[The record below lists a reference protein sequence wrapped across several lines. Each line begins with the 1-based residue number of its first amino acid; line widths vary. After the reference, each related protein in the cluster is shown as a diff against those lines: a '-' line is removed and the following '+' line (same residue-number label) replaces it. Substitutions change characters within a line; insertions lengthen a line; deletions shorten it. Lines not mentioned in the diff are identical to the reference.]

1 MAHRRSRFAGKDQV
15 FSDKIKM
22 TETIPNFVHLHVH
35 TQYSLLD
42 GAIRIDPLLKRVADF
57 DMDAVAITD
66 HGTMFGAM
74 TFYEKANKAG
84 IKPIIGCECY
94 MAPRRLTEKTPLDKK
109 GLSHLILLA
118 ENQEGYRNLCK
129 LVTIAQL
136 QGFYYK
142 PRIDKDVLKQYIKGL
157 IGCSACLR
165 GEIPRLIQENRIDKA
180 DEAARFYLDL
190 FGEGNFFLEV
200 QNNGI
205 DIQEKV
211 NQALLDMSKRLSIP
225 LVASNDCHYLDK
237 EDVRAHDVL
246 LCIQTGK
253 TVHDTDRLRF
263 RTDQLYLK
271 SKAEM
276 YSAFKDYPG
285 ALENTVDIAGRCN
298 IEFDFNSYHFP
309 KFETPSL
316 QTVDEVFEQKVRDGF
331 KSIFKRI
338 KTKNPDV
345 DKKLYVDR
353 IEKEIAVINSMGFPG
368 YFLIVADFIRYAK
381 ENNIPVGPGRGSAAG
396 SLVAYSLGI
405 TDLDPIEHGLIF
417 ERFLNPARKSMPDI
431 DVDFCIKG
439 REEVFKYVVEKY
451 GGGDFVAQIITFG
464 KLKTRAVIRDV
475 GRALDIPLYE
485 VDAIAKMVP
494 DVLNISLDAALEQ
507 EPRLKDLAKNKP
519 EVTDL
524 IKICRILEGLPRHAS
539 THAAGVVIAD
549 RPLVEYLPLYKGKK
563 GEVVTQFD
571 MKCVEKIGLVKFDF
585 LGLRNLTVIANT
597 LKLIVAQGGTPPD
610 LINLDLKD
618 PATYRLLESG
628 ETTGVFQLESSGMKD
643 LLVKLKPESF
653 DDIIALVALYRP
665 GPLDSGMVDDFV
677 DRKHGKEIEYLVPQL
692 EPILKETYGVV
703 VYQEQVMKIAGD
715 LANYSMA
722 EADDLRKAMG
732 KKIPEILAKHRERFM
747 QGAADNGLPPD
758 KAGKIFYLMEKF
770 GGYGF
775 NKSHS
780 AAYSMIAYQTA
791 FLKAHFPVEFMA
803 SLLTSEMHSTDGV
816 VKYIA
821 ECKSHGI
828 EILPPDINESNKE
841 FTVSGSKI
849 RFGLVAVKN
858 VGENAIESIVEA
870 RNKGGKFSSLF
881 EFCERVDLKK
891 VNKRV
896 IESLIKCGGFDST
909 GDYRSRMTAS
919 MEDILDYGQRAQ
931 RERSDPQMGLFD
943 MPGSGPAINLPTLP
957 EIDEWNEKQLLAL
970 EKESLGFY
978 ITGHP
983 LTGHEDTLDK
993 FANAN
998 SIVVKEKKDGDA
1010 VRIGGIIRK
1019 VKTIKTKKRGDLMAF
1034 VTLEDLHGSIEATVF
1049 SSLYVKVHDLLTDDR
1064 PILIQ
1069 GQLQKDENSVKIL
1082 ADTIIPIDKAEETW
1096 TASVHFNLDITR
1108 TQKELLVKLKEIL
1121 KSHPGSCR
1129 AYIHLLNPDK
1139 TETIIELSNA
1149 IKLRAGLD
1157 LTREVNRFL
1166 GYNAVE
1172 TACKPAISP
1181 DRTLPRQAWNQK
1193 YLPPRHKDTKKE

>member
-1 MAHRRSRFAGKDQV
+1 
-15 FSDKIKM
+15 
-22 TETIPNFVHLHVH
+22 
-35 TQYSLLD
+35 
-42 GAIRIDPLLKRVADF
+42 
-57 DMDAVAITD
+57 
-66 HGTMFGAM
+66 
-74 TFYEKANKAG
+74 
-84 IKPIIGCECY
+84 
-94 MAPRRLTEKTPLDKK
+94 
-109 GLSHLILLA
+109 
-118 ENQEGYRNLCK
+118 
-129 LVTIAQL
+129 
-136 QGFYYK
+136 
-142 PRIDKDVLKQYIKGL
+142 
-157 IGCSACLR
+157 
-165 GEIPRLIQENRIDKA
+165 
-180 DEAARFYLDL
+180 
-190 FGEGNFFLEV
+190 
-200 QNNGI
+200 
-205 DIQEKV
+205 
-211 NQALLDMSKRLSIP
+211 
-225 LVASNDCHYLDK
+225 
-237 EDVRAHDVL
+237 
-246 LCIQTGK
+246 
-253 TVHDTDRLRF
+253 
-263 RTDQLYLK
+263 
-271 SKAEM
+271 
-276 YSAFKDYPG
+276 
-285 ALENTVDIAGRCN
+285 
-298 IEFDFNSYHFP
+298 
-309 KFETPSL
+309 
-316 QTVDEVFEQKVRDGF
+316 
-331 KSIFKRI
+331 
-338 KTKNPDV
+338 
-345 DKKLYVDR
+345 
-353 IEKEIAVINSMGFPG
+353 
-368 YFLIVADFIRYAK
+368 
-381 ENNIPVGPGRGSAAG
+381 
-396 SLVAYSLGI
+396 
-405 TDLDPIEHGLIF
+405 
-417 ERFLNPARKSMPDI
+417 MPDI
-431 DVDFCIKG
+431 DVDFCING

-507 EPRLKDLAKNKP
+507 EPRLKDLTKNKP
-519 EVTDL
+519 EVADL
-524 IKICRILEGLPRHAS
+524 INICRILEGLPRHAS

-549 RPLVEYLPLYKGKK
+549 KPLVEYLPLYKGKK

-597 LKLIVAQGGTPPD
+597 LKLIAAQGRTPPD
-610 LINLDLKD
+610 LINLDLND

-677 DRKHGKEIEYLVPQL
+677 ARKHGEKTVEYLVPQL
-692 EPILKETYGVV
+692 EPILKETYGVI

-747 QGAADNGLPPD
+747 QGAADNGIPPD

-821 ECKSHGI
+821 ECKSHRI
-828 EILPPDINESNKE
+828 EILPPDINESDKE

-858 VGENAIESIVEA
+858 VGESAIEAIVEA
-870 RNKGGKFSSLF
+870 RNQGGKFSSFF

-896 IESLIKCGGFDST
+896 IESLIKCGALDST
-909 GDYRSRMTAS
+909 GDYRSRMATS
-919 MEDILDYGQRAQ
+919 VEDILDYGQRVQ
-931 RERSDPQMGLFD
+931 REKSDPQMGLFD
-943 MPGSGPAINLPTLP
+943 MPGSGPAINLPILP
-957 EIDEWNEKQLLAL
+957 QIDEWNEKQRLAF

-983 LTGHEDTLDK
+983 LTGHEDILEK
-993 FANAN
+993 FTNVT
-998 SIVVKEKKDGDA
+998 SVVVKEKKDGDTI
-1010 VRIGGIIRK
+1010 RIGGIIRK
-1019 VKTIKTKKRGDLMAF
+1019 LKTIKTKKRGELMAF
-1034 VTLEDLHGSIEATVF
+1034 ATLEDLHGSVEATVF
-1049 SSLYVKVHDLLTDDR
+1049 SSLYAKVHDLLTDDR

-1069 GQLQKDENSVKIL
+1069 GQLQKDENSIKIL

-1108 TQKELLVKLKEIL
+1108 TQRDVLVKLKEIL

-1139 TETIIELSNA
+1139 TETIVALSNS
-1149 IKLRAGLD
+1149 IKLRAGLP

-1172 TACKPAISP
+1172 TACQPALSP
-1181 DRTLPRQAWNQK
+1181 VKT
-1193 YLPPRHKDTKKE
+1193 